1 MSTTTDNARQTSAPA
16 RGLTAVLDYAS
27 ATHGR
32 AAALLVAFCLIAFI
46 PGFFQIP
53 PVDRDEARFAQATKQ
68 MVESGEYVDIRFQD
82 QVRYKKP
89 VGIYWLQA
97 AAVKAGEAIG
107 VPNARTTIWLYR
119 LPSLFGAI
127 GAVLLTYWA
136 ALAFVARRGALVAAL
151 MMASSI
157 LLGVEARLAKTDA
170 MLLLTSV
177 AAMGAMARIYLT
189 SRRAP
194 DTSADWKMPAILW
207 TALAGGILLKGPLI
221 LMFVVLTALTL
232 SIVDRSAKWLWRL
245 RPLAGIA
252 SLILLASPWFI
263 VIVAKSGDNFFVQAI
278 GQDMLG
284 KITSGQEAHG
294 APPGF
299 YFLLFWVTFWPAS
312 VLAGLATPMVWK
324 ARREPGAQF
333 LLAWLIP
340 SWIVFEL
347 VMTKLPH
354 YVLPLY
360 PAIAIL
366 IAGILEKGALSR
378 TRWMVRGTAGWFA
391 LPVAIAIAVCIAFIA
406 VGRDLGLIAWP
417 FAAAAMIFGL
427 FAWWLYDAD
436 GAERSLLRGM
446 VASLFVTVTAY
457 AVTFPSL
464 PALFPSAL
472 VDDEIRGTGCKEP
485 QVVSTYAYQEPSLV
499 FMLGTNMRFADT
511 TAAALFLGQGL
522 CRFALIDSRSV
533 GSFVQRANLIGLRY
547 SLTQRIEGYN
557 ISIGRPVSFMLF
569 RSMAEP

>member
-1 MSTTTDNARQTSAPA
+1 MSSATNHARQSLRPTL
-16 RGLTAVLDYAS
+16 GLAGVLDFAGAS
-27 ATHGR
+27 HLR
-32 AAALLVAFCLIAFI
+32 ACGLLVVFSLIAFL

-68 MVESGEYVDIRFQD
+68 MLESGQYIDIRFQD
-82 QVRYKKP
+82 EVRYKKP

-97 AAVKAGEAIG
+97 VVVKAGEALG
-107 VPNARTTIWLYR
+107 MPKARTTIWLYR
-119 LPSLFGAI
+119 LPSLAGAI

-194 DTSADWKMPAILW
+194 DAPADWKTPAILW
-207 TALAGGILLKGPLI
+207 TALSGGILLKGPLI

-232 SIVDRSAKWLWRL
+232 SSVDRSAKWLWRL
-245 RPLAGIA
+245 RPLAGVVW
-252 SLILLASPWFI
+252 LILLVSPWFI
-263 VIVAKSGDNFFVQAI
+263 AIVAKSGDNFFVQAI

-366 IAGILEKGALSR
+366 IAGILDPGSLSK
-378 TRWMVRGTAGWFA
+378 TRWMVRGTA
-391 LPVAIAIAVCIAFIA
+391 
-406 VGRDLGLIAWP
+406 
-417 FAAAAMIFGL
+417 
-427 FAWWLYDAD
+427 
-436 GAERSLLRGM
+436 
-446 VASLFVTVTAY
+446 
-457 AVTFPSL
+457 
-464 PALFPSAL
+464 
-472 VDDEIRGTGCKEP
+472 
-485 QVVSTYAYQEPSLV
+485 
-499 FMLGTNMRFADT
+499 
-511 TAAALFLGQGL
+511 
-522 CRFALIDSRSV
+522 
-533 GSFVQRANLIGLRY
+533 
-547 SLTQRIEGYN
+547 
-557 ISIGRPVSFMLF
+557 
-569 RSMAEP
+569 